1 MFSETKQRTK
11 VIQRN
16 RVRFRNR
23 KKRGDKTVASFW
35 DGLDIRASAAV
46 LCESLAERENVDRE
60 VPLLDECPR
69 PNEPQQIILADY
81 NPSVS
86 HQDGKDFQRFLWK
99 FQRSGAVS

>member
-11 VIQRN
+11 VTRGN

-23 KKRGDKTVASFW
+23 QERGDETVASFW
-35 DGLDIRASAAV
+35 DGLDIRAGAAV

-60 VPLLDECPR
+60 VPLLDEGPR

-81 NPSVS
+81 NPRVS
-86 HQDGKDFQRFLWK
+86 HQDRTSSAFCGSSNDREP
-99 FQRSGAVS
+99 